1 MISTSSDSTCGQT
14 GRTPGSQKQGAG
26 TQGNRDGR
34 ETIACPVWGRTS
46 GLEDGAAGGA
56 RTLRRDRPSPKARSA
71 HPKLPFLT
79 CDTGMLTPPAL
90 RHFRG
95 LGQLH
100 TAEAPGQCQARSE
113 SYSFIFQVKNETGK
127 RRIIL
132 KYRRSRNR
140 LIDTE
145 DKVIVA
151 RWKGLGGLDDKGSGI
166 KKHKWTVTATGTEST
181 AEETRS
187 VL

>member
-1 MISTSSDSTCGQT
+1 M
-14 GRTPGSQKQGAG
+14 GRQEEPLGARNKALG
-26 TQGNRDGR
+26 HR
-34 ETIACPVWGRTS
+34 ETATAERPSPGPVWGRTS

-90 RHFRG
+90 RHFRR
-95 LGQLH
+95 LGRLH
-100 TAEAPGQCQARSE
+100 TAEAQGQCRARSE

>member
-1 MISTSSDSTCGQT
+1 M
-14 GRTPGSQKQGAG
+14 
-26 TQGNRDGR
+26 
-34 ETIACPVWGRTS
+34 WGRTS

-56 RTLRRDRPSPKARSA
+56 RTPQRERPSPKARSA
-71 HPKLPFLT
+71 HPKLPFLP
-79 CDTGMLTPPAL
+79 CDTGMPTPPGL

-95 LGQLH
+95 LGRLH
-100 TAEAPGQCQARSE
+100 AAEAPGQCRARSE

-132 KYRRSRNR
+132 KYRRSGNR

-151 RWKGLGGLDDKGSGI
+151 RWKGLGGWMTKGQGLRSTNGQSPPRGRKARRRKRGRCCSGYGWRVGPAWGDRFVRHVSVSPPRCTR
-166 KKHKWTVTATGTEST
+166 KTTVTSH
-181 AEETRS
+181 
-187 VL
+187 VNYD